1 MLFQLDKIEAIL
13 FKVRNGPFVYF
24 IYPQFACQPTE
35 FSRHSWYFNTAK
47 PIIN

>member
-24 IYPQFACQPTE
+24 IYRQLACQPTE
-35 FSRHSWYFNTAK
+35 FSRRSW
-47 PIIN
+47 